1 MYKTENSK
9 IKNHRK
15 RILILPIILC
25 LSSCTIEKNIK
36 LEDGNYTANLAYQ
49 NVILNSVHDGYKISI
64 DNYKLCIDDFATGKL
79 KNIRMKDDYLYD
91 AIHYWSMNN
100 SSDETLNKILG
111 VEKALKTT
119 ISDDYK
125 PYSGTYYLIEIEEG
139 LYLLEGNNVL
149 RIYELTY
156 VEE

>member
-15 RILILPIILC
+15 RILILPILLC

-64 DNYKLCIDDFATGKL
+64 DNYK
-79 KNIRMKDDYLYD
+79 
-91 AIHYWSMNN
+91 
-100 SSDETLNKILG
+100 
-111 VEKALKTT
+111 
-119 ISDDYK
+119 
-125 PYSGTYYLIEIEEG
+125 
-139 LYLLEGNNVL
+139 
-149 RIYELTY
+149 
-156 VEE
+156 